1 MPIIRVT
8 HPDISNLLPSQLGQP
23 GEYLRTDGTS
33 VSWEPADALPTQT
46 GNANKFL
53 KTDGT
58 TSSWDTVDH
67 THSHADEL
75 PSQTGQAGEFLQT
88 DGTTATWEPVTH
100 PEELPTQTGQAGE
113 FLQTDGTTATWESV
127 DALPTQTGQA
137 GEYLQTN
144 GTAAS
149 WEPINLTGATEHG
162 FSYIN
167 ATQTFAA
174 SLRALIDTTAS
185 ALSFNMPASPTLG
198 DTVRC
203 ADAAGTMATNYATIN
218 GNGNTFTTAAGA
230 TDPQFI
236 INTNGADVGF
246 VWNGS
251 TWRIY

>member
-1 MPIIRVT
+1 MPIIRVDT
-8 HPDISNLLPSQLGQP
+8 ILPSQLGQP
-23 GEYLRTDGTS
+23 GEYLRTDGTTI
-33 VSWEPADALPTQT
+33 SWEPADALPSQT
-46 GNANKFL
+46 GQTGKFL

-75 PSQTGQAGEFLQT
+75 PSQTGQAGGYLQT
-88 DGTTATWEPVTH
+88 DGTNATWEPVDA
-100 PEELPTQTGQAGE
+100 LPTQTGQAGE
-113 FLQTDGTTATWESV
+113 FLQTDGTT
-127 DALPTQTGQA
+127 
-137 GEYLQTN
+137 
-144 GTAAS
+144 AS

-167 ATQTFAA
+167 TAQTFAA

-203 ADAAGTMATNYATIN
+203 ADAAGTMATNYATIE

-230 TDPQFI
+230 TDTQFI

>member
-88 DGTTATWEPVTH
+88 DGTTATWE
-100 PEELPTQTGQAGE
+100 
-113 FLQTDGTTATWESV
+113 SV

-149 WEPINLTGATEHG
+149 REPINLTGATEHG

>member
-1 MPIIRVT
+1 MPIIRVDT
-8 HPDISNLLPSQLGQP
+8 IIPSQLGQP
-23 GEYLRTDGTS
+23 GEYLRTDGTTL
-33 VSWEPADALPTQT
+33 SWEPADALPTQT

-75 PSQTGQAGEFLQT
+75 PTQTGQSGEFLQT
-88 DGTTATWEPVTH
+88 DGTTATWEPVDA
-100 PEELPTQTGQAGE
+100 LPTQSGQSGE
-113 FLQTDGTTATWESV
+113 YLQTDGTTA
-127 DALPTQTGQA
+127 
-137 GEYLQTN
+137 
-144 GTAAS
+144 S
-149 WEPINLTGATEHG
+149 WEPINLSGATEHG

-167 ATQTFAA
+167 AAQTFVA

-198 DTVRC
+198 DTIRC

>member
-1 MPIIRVT
+1 MPIIRVDT
-8 HPDISNLLPSQLGQP
+8 IIPSQLGQP
-23 GEYLRTDGTS
+23 GEYLRTDGTTL
-33 VSWEPADALPTQT
+33 SWEPADALP
-46 GNANKFL
+46 
-53 KTDGT
+53 
-58 TSSWDTVDH
+58 
-67 THSHADEL
+67 
-75 PSQTGQAGEFLQT
+75 SQSGQSGEFLQT
-88 DGTTATWEPVTH
+88 DGTTATWEPVDA
-100 PEELPTQTGQAGE
+100 LPTQSGQSGE
-113 FLQTDGTTATWESV
+113 YLQTDGTTA
-127 DALPTQTGQA
+127 
-137 GEYLQTN
+137 
-144 GTAAS
+144 S
-149 WEPINLTGATEHG
+149 WEPINLSGATEHG

-167 ATQTFAA
+167 TAQTFAT

-198 DTVRC
+198 DTIRC

>member
-1 MPIIRVT
+1 MPIIRVDT
-8 HPDISNLLPSQLGQP
+8 ILPSQLGQP
-23 GEYLRTDGTS
+23 GEYLRTDGTTI
-33 VSWEPADALPTQT
+33 SWEPADALPSQS

-58 TSSWDTVDH
+58 SSSWDTVDH

-75 PSQTGQAGEFLQT
+75 PTQTGQSGEYLQT
-88 DGTTATWEPVTH
+88 DGTTATWEPV
-100 PEELPTQTGQAGE
+100 
-113 FLQTDGTTATWESV
+113 
-127 DALPTQTGQA
+127 DALPTQTGQS
-137 GEYLQTN
+137 GEFLQTN
-144 GTAAS
+144 GTTAS
-149 WEPINLTGATEHG
+149 WEPLNLSGATEHG
-162 FSYIN
+162 FSYVN
-167 ATQTFAA
+167 AAQTFAA

-203 ADAAGTMATNYATIN
+203 ADAAGTMATNYATID
-218 GNGNTFTTAAGA
+218 GNGNTFTTSAGA
-230 TDPQFI
+230 TDTQFI

>member
-1 MPIIRVT
+1 MPIIRVDT
-8 HPDISNLLPSQLGQP
+8 ILPSQLGQP
-23 GEYLRTDGTS
+23 GEYLRTDGTTI
-33 VSWEPADALPTQT
+33 SWEPADALPSQS

-58 TSSWDTVDH
+58 SSSWDTVDH

-75 PSQTGQAGEFLQT
+75 PTQTGQSGEYLQTDGTTATWEPVDALPTQTGQSGEFLQT
-88 DGTTATWEPVTH
+88 DGTTATWEPVDA
-100 PEELPTQTGQAGE
+100 LPTQTGQAGE
-113 FLQTDGTTATWESV
+113 FLQTNGTT
-127 DALPTQTGQA
+127 
-137 GEYLQTN
+137 
-144 GTAAS
+144 AS
-149 WEPINLTGATEHG
+149 WEPLNLSGATEHG
-162 FSYIN
+162 FSYVN
-167 ATQTFAA
+167 AAQTFAA

-203 ADAAGTMATNYATIN
+203 ADAAGTMATNYATID
-218 GNGNTFTTAAGA
+218 GNGNTFTTSAGA
-230 TDPQFI
+230 TDTQFI

>member
-1 MPIIRVT
+1 MPIIRVDT
-8 HPDISNLLPSQLGQP
+8 ILPSQLGQP
-23 GEYLRTDGTS
+23 GEYLRTDGTTI
-33 VSWEPADALPTQT
+33 SWEPADALPSQS

-58 TSSWDTVDH
+58 SSSWDTVDH

-75 PSQTGQAGEFLQT
+75 PTQTGQSGEYLQT
-88 DGTTATWEPVTH
+88 DGTTATWEPVDA
-100 PEELPTQTGQAGE
+100 LPTQTGQAGE
-113 FLQTDGTTATWESV
+113 FLQTNGTT
-127 DALPTQTGQA
+127 
-137 GEYLQTN
+137 
-144 GTAAS
+144 AS
-149 WEPINLTGATEHG
+149 WEPLNLSGATEHG
-162 FSYIN
+162 FSYVN
-167 ATQTFAA
+167 AAQTFAA

-203 ADAAGTMATNYATIN
+203 ADAAGTMATNYATID
-218 GNGNTFTTAAGA
+218 GNGNTFTTSAGA
-230 TDPQFI
+230 TDTQFI

>member
-75 PSQTGQAGEFLQT
+75 PSQTGQAGEFI
-88 DGTTATWEPVTH
+88 
-100 PEELPTQTGQAGE
+100 
-113 FLQTDGTTATWESV
+113 QTDGTTATWESV

>member
-58 TSSWDTVDH
+58 SSSWDTVDH

-75 PSQTGQAGEFLQT
+75 PSQSGQAGEFLKT

-100 PEELPTQTGQAGE
+100 PEELPTQTGQSGE
-113 FLQTDGTTATWESV
+113 FLQTNGTT
-127 DALPTQTGQA
+127 
-137 GEYLQTN
+137 
-144 GTAAS
+144 AS
-149 WEPINLTGATEHG
+149 WEPINLSGATEHG

-167 ATQTFAA
+167 AAQTFAA
-174 SLRALIDTTAS
+174 SIRALIDTAAS

-203 ADAAGTMATNYATIN
+203 ADAAGTMSTNYATIE
-218 GNGNTFTTAAGA
+218 GNGNTFTTAAGV
-230 TDPQFI
+230 TDTQFI

>member
-1 MPIIRVT
+1 MPIIRVDT
-8 HPDISNLLPSQLGQP
+8 ILPSQLGQP
-23 GEYLRTDGTS
+23 GEYLRTDGTTI
-33 VSWEPADALPTQT
+33 SWEPADALPSQS

-88 DGTTATWEPVTH
+88 DGTTATWEPVDA
-100 PEELPTQTGQAGE
+100 LPTQTGQAGE
-113 FLQTDGTTATWESV
+113 FLQTNGTT
-127 DALPTQTGQA
+127 
-137 GEYLQTN
+137 
-144 GTAAS
+144 AS
-149 WEPINLTGATEHG
+149 WEPLNLSGATEHG
-162 FSYIN
+162 FSYVN
-167 ATQTFAA
+167 AAQTFAA

-203 ADAAGTMATNYATIN
+203 ADAAGTMATNYATID
-218 GNGNTFTTAAGA
+218 GNGNTFTTSAGA
-230 TDPQFI
+230 TDTQFI

>member
-8 HPDISNLLPSQLGQP
+8 HPDINQQLPTQLGQP
-23 GEYLRTDGTS
+23 GEYLQTDGTA
-33 VSWEPADALPTQT
+33 VSWEPVDALPTQT
-46 GNANKFL
+46 GQ
-53 KTDGT
+53 G
-58 TSSWDTVDH
+58 
-67 THSHADEL
+67 
-75 PSQTGQAGEFLQT
+75 GEFLQT
-88 DGTTATWEPVTH
+88 DGTDATWEP
-100 PEELPTQTGQAGE
+100 
-113 FLQTDGTTATWESV
+113 V

-167 ATQTFAA
+167 AAQTFVA
-174 SLRALIDTTAS
+174 SIRALIDTTAS

-203 ADAAGTMATNYATIN
+203 ADAAGTMSTNYATVE

-230 TDPQFI
+230 TDTQFI

>member
-1 MPIIRVT
+1 MSIIKVDELSPRSGS
-8 HPDISNLLPSQLGQP
+8 DISITSLKTITGLASQFKITGGSVGQA
-23 GEYLRTDGTS
+23 LITDGS
-33 VSWEPADALPTQT
+33 GGLSFGAVDSLPTQT
-46 GNANKFL
+46 SQSGKFL
-53 KTDGT
+53 T
-58 TSSWDTVDH
+58 
-67 THSHADEL
+67 
-75 PSQTGQAGEFLQT
+75 T

-113 FLQTDGTTATWESV
+113 FLQTDGTTPTWESV

-167 ATQTFAA
+167 AAQTFVA
-174 SLRALIDTTAS
+174 SIRALIDTTAS
-185 ALSFNMPASPTLG
+185 ALAFNMPASPTLG

-203 ADAAGTMATNYATIN
+203 ADAAGTMSTNYATVE

-230 TDPQFI
+230 TDTQFI

>member
-23 GEYLRTDGTS
+23 GEYLRTDGTA

-46 GNANKFL
+46 SNNGKFL
-53 KTDGT
+53 STDGT
-58 TSSWDTVDH
+58 AAAWATVD
-67 THSHADEL
+67 AL
-75 PSQTGQAGEFLQT
+75 PTQTGQAGEFLQT
-88 DGTTATWEPVTH
+88 DGTAAAWEPVDA
-100 PEELPTQTGQAGE
+100 LPTQTGQAGE
-113 FLQTDGTTATWESV
+113 FLQTDGTTA
-127 DALPTQTGQA
+127 
-137 GEYLQTN
+137 
-144 GTAAS
+144 S
-149 WEPINLTGATEHG
+149 WEPVNLSGATEHG

-167 ATQTFAA
+167 TAQTFAA
-174 SLRALIDTTAS
+174 SLRALIDTTVS

-203 ADAAGTMATNYATIN
+203 ADAAGTMSTNYATVE

-230 TDPQFI
+230 TDTQFI

>member
-23 GEYLRTDGTS
+23 GEYLRTDGTA

-46 GNANKFL
+46 SNNGKFL
-53 KTDGT
+53 STDGT
-58 TSSWDTVDH
+58 AAAWATVD
-67 THSHADEL
+67 AL
-75 PSQTGQAGEFLQT
+75 PTQTGQAGEFLQT
-88 DGTTATWEPVTH
+88 DGTAAAWEPVDA
-100 PEELPTQTGQAGE
+100 LPTQTGQAGE
-113 FLQTDGTTATWESV
+113 FLQTDGTTA
-127 DALPTQTGQA
+127 
-137 GEYLQTN
+137 
-144 GTAAS
+144 S
-149 WEPINLTGATEHG
+149 WEPVNLSGATEHG

-167 ATQTFAA
+167 TAQTFAA
-174 SLRALIDTTAS
+174 SLRALIDTTVS

-203 ADAAGTMATNYATIN
+203 ADAAGTMSTNYATVE
-218 GNGNTFTTAAGA
+218 GNGNTFTTASGA
-230 TDPQFI
+230 TDTQFI

>member
-75 PSQTGQAGEFLQT
+75 PS
-88 DGTTATWEPVTH
+88 
-100 PEELPTQTGQAGE
+100 QTGQAGE